1 MKLIT
6 KFKPKLFILCLIAG
20 SLMANMALAAGT
32 TGMDRL
38 KNTATAIGFSTEA
51 IQPQTVAMQIVLA
64 ALGFVGLIF
73 LIMIIYAGYQWMTAG
88 GNEEKVKE
96 AKKRI
101 QYAIIGIVVILA
113 AFAIT
118 TYIANV
124 MIKSTTP
131 GYYSN

>member
-1 MKLIT
+1 MKLIS
-6 KFKPKLFILCLIAG
+6 KLHLKLVLIALLIN
-20 SLMANMALAAGT
+20 SLPAKIAQAASGL
-32 TGMDRL
+32 DRL

-51 IQPQTVAMQIVLA
+51 VQPQTVAMQIVLA

-96 AKKRI
+96 AQKRI

-131 GYYSN
+131 GYYSY